1 MLQKMDSK
9 HDELLIQWSKKAYLG
24 WGQRCGTITAVF
36 PDEDGSISNSTGPLS
51 GLFQP
56 NVIHPMIPECIVKQ
70 YLTYS
75 EERDFTQMTNE

>member
-9 HDELLIQWSKKAYLG
+9 PDELLVQWSKKTYLG
-24 WGQRCGTITAVF
+24 WGQRCDTITAVF
-36 PDEDGSISNSTGPLS
+36 PDEDGSISNSTGSLS

-75 EERDFTQMTNE
+75 EERGFTQMTNE